1 MECPIFIQL
10 HLCIIICTG
19 FYLNFLFPAIMQQYQ
34 DSIKNHKA
42 GKPVAFDE
50 LPTPPGYAPIPGVA
64 TPDDTPADSPSVG
77 QVSKH

>member
-1 MECPIFIQL
+1 
-10 HLCIIICTG
+10 
-19 FYLNFLFPAIMQQYQ
+19 MQQYQ